1 MRTRI
6 PRRGLVCCACA
17 LLLLVVS
24 PVHSQ
29 QTGLTAAHIAS
40 AEREVPA
47 LVTLLELKP
56 GMTVGDVGAGFG
68 AWTVQFAKALGPS
81 GRVYANDIGA
91 AQLSALREQVARD
104 GLATVTVVE
113 GAVASAN
120 LPEQC
125 CDAILVRDA
134 YHHFAQANDMVKSL
148 ASALKPG
155 GRLAII
161 DFPPRAG
168 GHGVTPETI
177 EREVGAV
184 LTHVSTTRDWSPESQ
199 PASLFL
205 VIFKKP

>member
-1 MRTRI
+1 MKRLI
-6 PRRGLVCCACA
+6 PLRWSAYCACA
-17 LLLLVVS
+17 LVLLFVS
-24 PVHSQ
+24 PVRSQ

-56 GMTVGDVGAGFG
+56 GMTVADVGAGFG
-68 AWTVQFAKALGPS
+68 AWTVQFAKALGPT

-91 AQLSALREQVARD
+91 AQLGALREQVARD
-104 GLATVTVVE
+104 GLTTVTVVE

-120 LPEQC
+120 LPEAC

-134 YHHFAQANDMVKSL
+134 YHHFAQATDMVKSL
-148 ASALKPG
+148 AAALKPG

-161 DFPPRAG
+161 DFPPRVG
-168 GHGVTPETI
+168 GHGVTPEVV

-184 LTHVSTTRDWSPESQ
+184 LTHVSTTRDWSPQSQ

-205 VIFKKP
+205 VVFRKP